1 MTSKKKR
8 GGLGRG
14 MDALFQGLEET
25 PGENEYI
32 QEIPFNEIRS
42 NHPALLSVNYYD
54 LNKK

>member
-32 QEIPFNEIRS
+32 QEIPLNEIRS
-42 NHPALLSVNYYD
+42 NPYLS
-54 LNKK
+54 LIHI